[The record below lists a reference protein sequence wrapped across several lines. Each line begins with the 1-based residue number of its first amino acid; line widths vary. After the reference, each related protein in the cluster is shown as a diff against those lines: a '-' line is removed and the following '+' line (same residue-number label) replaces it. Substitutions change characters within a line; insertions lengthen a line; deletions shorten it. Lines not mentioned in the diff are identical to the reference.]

1 VDALKYRL
9 GTLIGGATI
18 EAVRDRVEPGNA
30 MDLLLGADVVLDGLD
45 NMESRYLVNEACIEL
60 EVPWVYGGVVA
71 TGGLVAPF
79 PPGGP
84 CLRCLFLDPPE
95 PGALPTTS
103 QVGIHPSLPAVIA
116 SVQVALA
123 SRFVLEGVTK
133 PALVAMDLWSDDWR
147 VIALTRRKDCPVCV
161 QGLRDHVEL
170 RAEW

>member
-1 VDALKYRL
+1 
-9 GTLIGGATI
+9 
-18 EAVRDRVEPGNA
+18 
-30 MDLLLGADVVLDGLD
+30 VVLDGLD